1 MNFNENSHNLDI
13 KKRRGKNIKSEH
25 NGCYT
30 EPEPDCCCCNP
41 HQERECE
48 CVVNCNQ
55 TCNCECN
62 CDGGGNGGATP
73 ALCVAT
79 GVIDQGNG
87 GALVEIPPN
96 ACITKIY
103 SSFRPGT
110 GENTFVEVLATPN
123 GTNVPSIFFQTYF
136 ETSPNHGI
144 FETTLVQ
151 PLCVGPDGATV
162 RADAEISTTIVSINV
177 IYCPEC
183 CAQPE

>member
-1 MNFNENSHNLDI
+1 MGEWLTININVNAHNFDNKKSRGKDI
-13 KKRRGKNIKSEH
+13 KAEH
-25 NGCYT
+25 NGCYP
-30 EPEPDCCCCNP
+30 EPELDCGW
-41 HQERECE
+41 
-48 CVVNCNQ
+48 
-55 TCNCECN
+55 ECN
-62 CDGGGNGGATP
+62 CDGGGNGGATA
-73 ALCVAT
+73 ALCIAT
-79 GVIDQGNG
+79 GVINQGNG

-103 SSFRPGT
+103 SSFRPG
-110 GENTFVEVLATPN
+110 GDNTFVEVLATPN
-123 GTNVPSIFFQTYF
+123 GTNVPPIFFQTYF

-162 RADAEISTTIVSINV
+162 RADAENSTTIVSINV